1 MGHSQPDVTVTL
13 APPTA
18 APTRPHN
25 VADVYREHGD
35 FVWASLQRM
44 GVRDSDLQDQ
54 LQEVFVVVHR
64 RLADFEGRSAL
75 TTWLFGICLRVVAG
89 YRRKLARRKEQG
101 YETLP
106 EVVDEAEER
115 DPEQSAAR
123 QQARARLAEVLDEMD
138 VEKRAVLVMFE
149 VESLSCDEIAKMLS
163 VPVGDHLLAAARGAS
178 AVREA
183 AQVARASHS
192 RRLTMSDGPHDPSS
206 QGLSGESLSLLKS
219 AASPR
224 AMTAAER
231 KLAMQSVA
239 KIAATP
245 AIAVGGF
252 SAAKLALATV
262 TTVGAAA
269 ALARAVAPHA
279 EPPAQQPTTIA
290 APTTQAAPRPR
301 DPIVAQSAPAAVPVV
316 AAPIAA
322 RTSSPAPTTPTSTRS
337 APPTLAVRPAA
348 TRVGEPVAAGPTVV
362 ARSIVEQPRSTPSEL
377 TGTIGGAH
385 SLSGG
390 TLTEPPER
398 RETAAL
404 EQVFSVASSDPSRAM
419 AMLDAFDREF
429 PRGRLRDEREF
440 LGVLVLDRL
449 GRRDEA
455 QTRARAL
462 LERSPG
468 GIYAPR
474 LRRLLE
480 RTP

>member
-163 VPVGDHLLAAARGAS
+163 VPVGTIYSRLHAAR
-178 AVREA
+178 
-183 AQVARASHS
+183 AQFEKLRKSH
-192 RRLTMSDGPHDPSS
+192 
-206 QGLSGESLSLLKS
+206 
-219 AASPR
+219 
-224 AMTAAER
+224 
-231 KLAMQSVA
+231 
-239 KIAATP
+239 
-245 AIAVGGF
+245 
-252 SAAKLALATV
+252 
-262 TTVGAAA
+262 
-269 ALARAVAPHA
+269 
-279 EPPAQQPTTIA
+279 
-290 APTTQAAPRPR
+290 
-301 DPIVAQSAPAAVPVV
+301 
-316 AAPIAA
+316 
-322 RTSSPAPTTPTSTRS
+322 
-337 APPTLAVRPAA
+337 
-348 TRVGEPVAAGPTVV
+348 
-362 ARSIVEQPRSTPSEL
+362 
-377 TGTIGGAH
+377 
-385 SLSGG
+385 
-390 TLTEPPER
+390 ER
-398 RETAAL
+398 RTAGG
-404 EQVFSVASSDPSRAM
+404 SR
-419 AMLDAFDREF
+419 
-429 PRGRLRDEREF
+429 
-440 LGVLVLDRL
+440 
-449 GRRDEA
+449 
-455 QTRARAL
+455 
-462 LERSPG
+462 
-468 GIYAPR
+468 
-474 LRRLLE
+474 
-480 RTP
+480 